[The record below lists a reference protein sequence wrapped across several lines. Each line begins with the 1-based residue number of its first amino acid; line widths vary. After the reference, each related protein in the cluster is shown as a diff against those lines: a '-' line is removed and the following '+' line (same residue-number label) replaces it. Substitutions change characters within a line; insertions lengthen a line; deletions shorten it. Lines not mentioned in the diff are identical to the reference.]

1 VTVEIKYAGD
11 ANATVTLCLL
21 CRVPS

>member
-1 VTVEIKYAGD
+1 VEIKYAGD